1 MSQVGS
7 ADETIKDIF
16 NLFLNRFDC
25 YAVQTDNFNFVKID
39 EKLTAE
45 IIKKHLSH
53 EITLGVYQL
62 NRDNK
67 IKWVCFD
74 FDGKDAQQNATNL
87 FNYLS
92 GKELFKNATLLEY
105 TGGRGHHVWI
115 FFKEKISAGAGQI
128 LCKKILEK
136 TSLKC
141 ESFPKQPCLT
151 PQSPYGNLVRLPLGL
166 HRKYGKV
173 SELISPK
180 SLKAIQPAIL
190 PKSLV
195 DELESQIIFSQKSL
209 PHEADSLE
217 NRLRCPAVDD
227 LLLGVKEGVRDIAA
241 FTLARFYK
249 NLGLT
254 FAEAQ
259 LLLSNWNA
267 KNSPPLDSRQL
278 EKCVR
283 QAFQRKYSFGCGSF
297 EEPQLKE
304 FCLKYQDTC
313 AIKKIREKKSDSYE
327 FEVIS

>member
-1 MSQVGS
+1 MNQMSSV
-7 ADETIKDIF
+7 DEVVKDIF

-25 YAVQTDNFNFVKID
+25 YAVQTDNFSFVKKD
-39 EKLTAE
+39 EKLTTE
-45 IIKKHLSH
+45 IVKKHLSH
-53 EITLGVYQL
+53 EITIGVYQL

-67 IKWVCFD
+67 IKWICFD
-74 FDGKDAQQNATNL
+74 FDDENAKQNAANL

-92 GKELFKNATLLEY
+92 DKELFRNAVLLEY
-105 TGGRGHHVWI
+105 TGGRGYHVWI
-115 FFKEKISAGAGQI
+115 FFKEKISAGVGQI

-141 ESFPKQPCLT
+141 EFFPKQSSLT
-151 PQSPYGNLVRLPLGL
+151 PQSPYGSLVRLPLGL

-173 SELISPK
+173 SELIFPK
-180 SLKAIQPAIL
+180 TLKAIQPAIL

-195 DELESQIIFSQKSL
+195 DELESQIIFDQESL
-209 PHEADSLE
+209 SNEKDSLE
-217 NRLRCPAVDD
+217 NRLRCPAVND
-227 LLLGVKEGVRDIAA
+227 LLLGVKEGMRDIAA

-254 FAEAQ
+254 FAETQ
-259 LLLSNWNA
+259 LLLSHWNT

-278 EKCVR
+278 EKCVK

-313 AIKKIREKKSDSYE
+313 AIKKIREKKSESYE